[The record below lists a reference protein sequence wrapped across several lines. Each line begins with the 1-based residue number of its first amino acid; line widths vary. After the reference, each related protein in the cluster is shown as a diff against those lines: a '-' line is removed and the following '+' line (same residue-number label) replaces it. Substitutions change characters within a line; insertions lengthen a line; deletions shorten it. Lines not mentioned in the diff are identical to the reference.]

1 MNFLKRVSLYTV
13 RKAGKSIVLFFLLF
27 LLTTFITVGF
37 SVLDATQKAAAALR
51 ETVGASF
58 SIQGKIDTLSFE
70 ENGTGYTAST
80 AFLTEQDISM
90 IMREQRIKVYNAVQT
105 STARPNDLFT
115 LSGREDCPISANT
128 ETVWNSYFSMGILE
142 LTDGTA
148 ITANHSMSAIIS
160 GAFAEE
166 NNLTV
171 GSKLFLSSYSPKGN
185 ETTVCLEIVAL
196 YASDH
201 SMEFDDDTV
210 FLTHDAYWKLTNSTP
225 QTYSGKVSF
234 IVTDPVELDNVI
246 EQIKQLD
253 GIDWENY
260 IFSKSNE
267 SYEAISYQLSTL
279 ERLTTILISVSAVI
293 CAAILF
299 LILAMRIRN
308 RVHEAGIMLAIGISK
323 GNIIIQYMTEVGVLL
338 VLAFMVSWFAST
350 SITAGIAAYLQKLI
364 GNVDIMITSYSLI
377 LQYFCET
384 AVTGI
389 AVIIASIPIIH
400 LHPKDILSKID

>member
-1 MNFLKRVSLYTV
+1 MNFLKRVSLYTI
-13 RKAGKSIVLFFLLF
+13 RKAGKSIVLFSLLF

-58 SIQGKIDTLSFE
+58 SIQGKIDALSFE

-80 AFLTEQDISM
+80 AFLTEQDIGM
-90 IMREQRIKVYNAVQT
+90 IMREQRIKAYNAVQT

-128 ETVWNSYFSMGILE
+128 ETVWNSYFSRGILE

-160 GAFAEE
+160 GALAEE

-171 GSKLFLSSYSPKGN
+171 GSKLFLSPYSPKDN

-196 YASDH
+196 YASDR
-201 SMEFDDDTV
+201 SMEFDDDTI
-210 FLTHDAYWKLTNSTP
+210 FLTHDAYRKLTNSTP

-253 GIDWENY
+253 GIDWGNY

-279 ERLTTILISVSAVI
+279 ERLTTILISVSAII

-350 SITAGIAAYLQKLI
+350 SITTGITAYLQKLI
-364 GNVDIMITSYSLI
+364 GNVDITITSYSLI

>member
-1 MNFLKRVSLYTV
+1 MNLLKRVSLYTV
-13 RKAGKSIVLFFLLF
+13 RKIGKSVVLFLLLF
-27 LLTTFITVGF
+27 LLTTLVTVGF
-37 SVLDATQKAAAALR
+37 SVLDAAQKAAASLR

-58 SIQGKIDTLSFE
+58 SIQGKIDELSFE
-70 ENGTGYTAST
+70 EDGTGYTANT
-80 AFLTEQDISM
+80 ALLTEQDIDA
-90 IMREQRIKVYNAVQT
+90 IMGERRIKAYNAVQM
-105 STARPNDLFT
+105 STACPIGLFT

-128 ETVWNSYFSMGILE
+128 ETTWNNYFSMGILE

-160 GAFAEE
+160 GTFAEE
-166 NNLTV
+166 NNLTI
-171 GSKLFLSSYSPKGN
+171 GSKLFLSAYSANGH
-185 ETTVCLEIVAL
+185 ETKVGLEIVAL
-196 YASDH
+196 YASDP

-210 FLTHDAYWKLTNSTP
+210 FLTHDAYWKLTNTTP

-234 IVTDPVELDNVI
+234 IVNDPLELDNVI

-253 GIDWENY
+253 GIDWDNY

-279 ERLTTILISVSAVI
+279 ERLTAILISVSAVI

-299 LILAMRIRN
+299 LVLAMRVRN
-308 RVHEAGIMLAIGISK
+308 RVHEAGIMLAVGVSK
-323 GNIIIQYMTEVGVLL
+323 SNIIIQYMAEVGVLL
-338 VLAFMVSWFAST
+338 AVAFIISYFAST

-364 GNVDIMITSYSLI
+364 GIVDITIAPCSLF
-377 LQYFCET
+377 LQYFCEA

-400 LHPKDILSKID
+400 LKPKDILSKID

>member
-13 RKAGKSIVLFFLLF
+13 RKAGKSIVLFSLLF
-27 LLTTFITVGF
+27 LLTTLVTVGF
-37 SVLDATQKAAAALR
+37 SILDAAQIAAATLR

-58 SIQGKIDTLSFE
+58 SIQGKIDKLSFE
-70 ENGTGYTAST
+70 EDGTGYTTSA
-80 AFLTEQDISM
+80 AFLTEQDINM
-90 IMREQRIKVYNAVQT
+90 IMGEQKIKAYNAVQT
-105 STARPNDLFT
+105 STARPDGLFT
-115 LSGREDCPISANT
+115 LSGREDCTISANT
-128 ETVWNSYFSMGILE
+128 ETVWNSYFSMGTLE
-142 LTDGTA
+142 LIDGIA
-148 ITANHSMSAIIS
+148 INANHSMSAIIS
-160 GAFAEE
+160 DTFAEE
-166 NNLTV
+166 NNLTI
-171 GSKLFLSSYSPKGN
+171 GSKLSLSTYSPNGY
-185 ETTVCLEIVAL
+185 ETNVSLEIVAL
-196 YASDH
+196 YASDP

-210 FLTHDAYWKLTNSTP
+210 FLTHDAYWKLTSSTP

-234 IVTDPVELDNVI
+234 IVTDPLELDNII

-253 GIDWENY
+253 GIDWDNY

-279 ERLTTILISVSAVI
+279 ERLTAILISVSAII
-293 CAAILF
+293 CATILF
-299 LILAMRIRN
+299 LVLAMRIRN

-338 VLAFMVSWFAST
+338 VMAFMVSYFTSA
-350 SITAGIAAYLQKLI
+350 SITVGIAAYLQKLI
-364 GNVDIMITSYSLI
+364 GNVDIAIAPYSLI

-400 LHPKDILSKID
+400 LNPKDIISKID

>member
-1 MNFLKRVSLYTV
+1 MNLLKRVSLYTV
-13 RKAGKSIVLFFLLF
+13 RKIGKSVVLFLLLF
-27 LLTTFITVGF
+27 LLTTLVTVGF
-37 SVLDATQKAAAALR
+37 SVLDAAQKAAASLR

-58 SIQGKIDTLSFE
+58 SIQGKIDELSFE
-70 ENGTGYTAST
+70 EDGTGYTTNT
-80 AFLTEQDISM
+80 ALLTEQDIDA
-90 IMREQRIKVYNAVQT
+90 IMGERQIKAYNAVQT
-105 STARPNDLFT
+105 STACPIGLFT

-142 LTDGTA
+142 LIDGTA
-148 ITANHSMSAIIS
+148 ITTNHSMSAIIS
-160 GAFAEE
+160 GALAEE
-166 NNLTV
+166 NNLTI
-171 GSKLFLSSYSPKGN
+171 GNRLSLSAYLPNGPKT
-185 ETTVCLEIVAL
+185 EVSLEIVAL
-196 YASDH
+196 YASDP

-210 FLTHDAYWKLTNSTP
+210 FLTHDAYWKLTNTTP

-234 IVTDPVELDNVI
+234 IVNDPLELDNVI

-253 GIDWENY
+253 GIDWDNY

-279 ERLTTILISVSAVI
+279 ERLTAILISVSAVI

-299 LILAMRIRN
+299 LVLAMRVRN
-308 RVHEAGIMLAIGISK
+308 RVHEAGIMLAVGVSK
-323 GNIIIQYMTEVGVLL
+323 SNIIIQYMAEVGVLL
-338 VLAFMVSWFAST
+338 AVAFIISYFAST

-364 GNVDIMITSYSLI
+364 GIVDITIAPCSLF
-377 LQYFCET
+377 LQYFCEA

-400 LHPKDILSKID
+400 LKPKDILSKID